1 MYKGKDIKMLKK
13 LLVVSALALPL
24 TISKEVKSFEFPEKL
39 PYGDVSANVSYY
51 SQYVWRGEQQNAGQS
66 AIQGGLDYGVTL
78 LDTYIDFYA
87 GIWGSNVSGGT
98 NPVSGNE
105 LDYYG
110 GFSGAVPFLE
120 DYFSY
125 DGGFLY
131 YDYPGMTDH
140 NTGNGERNVD
150 FFEYYGSL
158 SLAVPNPFTDIGIS
172 YYYGFSP
179 SGFQQDNYDY
189 QNVSMEIA
197 IPNTPFTISGAAG
210 FTGSEM
216 TGGNS
221 YTDYLASL
229 STSAFG
235 LDLGLYYTTVDGY
248 GDDIDMDQVT
258 FSVGKSF

>member
-1 MYKGKDIKMLKK
+1 MIKK

-24 TISKEVKSFEFPEKL
+24 TISQEAKSFEFPEKL

-98 NPVSGNE
+98 NSKSGNE

-110 GFSGAVPFLE
+110 GFSGAVPLLE

-131 YDYPGMTDH
+131 YDYPGMTD
-140 NTGNGERNVD
+140 RKY
-150 FFEYYGSL
+150 F
-158 SLAVPNPFTDIGIS
+158 
-172 YYYGFSP
+172 
-179 SGFQQDNYDY
+179 
-189 QNVSMEIA
+189 
-197 IPNTPFTISGAAG
+197 
-210 FTGSEM
+210 
-216 TGGNS
+216 
-221 YTDYLASL
+221 
-229 STSAFG
+229 
-235 LDLGLYYTTVDGY
+235 
-248 GDDIDMDQVT
+248 
-258 FSVGKSF
+258 